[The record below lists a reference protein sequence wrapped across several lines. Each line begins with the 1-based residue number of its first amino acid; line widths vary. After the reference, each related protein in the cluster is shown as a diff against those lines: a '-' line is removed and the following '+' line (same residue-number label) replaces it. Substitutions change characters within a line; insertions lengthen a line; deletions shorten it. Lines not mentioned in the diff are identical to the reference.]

1 MMVYI
6 LQVMWYSSG
15 GTKSVVHT
23 DSVDNINCLYR
34 GEKELYFVDPAFA
47 DKVIVC
53 FQSELSVGFRK
64 QESQSSHPIIQ
75 KTIASFKK

>member
-1 MMVYI
+1 MTVYI

-47 DKVIVC
+47 DMVIVC
-53 FQSELSVGFRK
+53 FQSELSLGFRK
-64 QESQSSHPIIQ
+64 QESQSSLFQ
-75 KTIASFKK
+75 KVGVPSYKRL